1 MPGGTLPD
9 RPREKTTARINMRR
23 PTARTMTFSP
33 LTIIL
38 LVTFVDL
45 IGFGLIIPLQAVYAE
60 RLGASGLT
68 FGLLVGAYALMQLI
82 FNPILGRWSDRI
94 GRRPVLLISV
104 LGSVLAHLL
113 LGIADLA
120 HSLPLL
126 FVARILDGMTGANIA
141 TAQAY
146 IADVTPPD
154 QRARGMGLF
163 GAAFGVGFVVGP
175 ALGALLAL
183 VGSAVSGP
191 QTGTSWP
198 AFGAAVVSAA
208 AFVLIARYL
217 PESRPRGRTS
227 GTTVSAPV
235 AVRWSVLRHPRIGEL
250 FALYFAATY
259 ALVLLE
265 ATFVYLC
272 AQQLNLR
279 ETGTGLAFAY
289 VGITMVIVQGGLIAP
304 LVRRYGEV
312 KLIAVGPF
320 FSAAGF
326 LMISQ
331 VGRGLPPTVAWP
343 LLLLGWL
350 PVALG
355 VGLTNPS
362 LHALISRYADSE
374 RQGSTL
380 GLFQSIGSLARALSP
395 PMGGFLF
402 TYVGASWP
410 YYVGGALFVLIG
422 AYANLIRRAHLADGN
437 TMSRE
442 PVPVDSGVA

>member
-1 MPGGTLPD
+1 
-9 RPREKTTARINMRR
+9 MRR
-23 PTARTMTFSP
+23 WPIGIMKLTP
-33 LTIIL
+33 LTVIL

-68 FGLLVGAYALMQLI
+68 FGLLIGAYALMQLI

-104 LGSVLAHLL
+104 SGSVVAHLL
-113 LGIADLA
+113 LGVADLA

-126 FVARILDGMTGANIA
+126 FVARILDGITGANIA

-146 IADVTPPD
+146 IADVTPPE

-175 ALGALLAL
+175 ALGALLAF
-183 VGSAVSGP
+183 VGSVVSGP
-191 QTGTSWP
+191 TAGTSWP
-198 AFGAAVVSAA
+198 AFGAALISTAA
-208 AFVLIARYL
+208 VVLIARFL
-217 PESRPRGRTS
+217 PESRPRGGS
-227 GTTVSAPV
+227 NAAGSSASV
-235 AVRWSVLRHPRIGEL
+235 TVRWGVLRHRRVGEL

-272 AQQLNLR
+272 AQQLHLR
-279 ETGTGLAFAY
+279 EMGTGLAFAY
-289 VGITMVIVQGGLIAP
+289 VGITMVIVQGVLIGP

-312 KLIAVGPF
+312 RLIAVGPF
-320 FSAAGF
+320 FSAVGF
-326 LMISQ
+326 LLIAQ
-331 VGRGLPPTVAWP
+331 VGRGIPAAVAWP
-343 LLLLGWL
+343 MLILGWL

-362 LHALISRYADSE
+362 LHALISRYADRE

-380 GLFQSIGSLARALSP
+380 GLFQSVGSLARALSP

-410 YYVGGALFVLIG
+410 YYVGGVLFVLVG
-422 AYANLIRRAHLADGN
+422 TYARVIRRAHRPIGAG
-437 TMSRE
+437 TPAPPPAPPQE
-442 PVPVDSGVA
+442 

>member
-1 MPGGTLPD
+1 
-9 RPREKTTARINMRR
+9 MRR
-23 PTARTMTFSP
+23 PKARAMTFSP

-45 IGFGLIIPLQAVYAE
+45 VGFGLIIPLQAVYAE

-104 LGSVLAHLL
+104 TGSVVAHLL

-126 FVARILDGMTGANIA
+126 FAARILDGITGANIA

-146 IADVTPPD
+146 IADVTPPER
-154 QRARGMGLF
+154 RARGMGLF

-183 VGSAVSGP
+183 VGRAVSGP

-198 AFGAAVVSAA
+198 AFGAALISTAA
-208 AFVLIARYL
+208 VVLIARFL
-217 PESRPRGRTS
+217 PESRPRGETA
-227 GTTVSAPV
+227 GTVVSAPV
-235 AVRWSVLRHPRIGEL
+235 AIHWSVLRRARVGEL

-272 AQQLNLR
+272 AQRLNLR
-279 ETGTGLAFAY
+279 EAGTGLAFAY

-331 VGRGLPPTVAWP
+331 IGREISPALAWP
-343 LLLLGWL
+343 LLILGWL

-362 LHALISRYADSE
+362 LHALISRYADRE
-374 RQGSTL
+374 RQGSAL
-380 GLFQSIGSLARALSP
+380 GLFQSVGSLARALSP

-402 TYVGASWP
+402 TYAGASWP
-410 YYVGGALFVLIG
+410 YYVGGVLFVLVG
-422 AYANLIRRAHLADGN
+422 TCAHRIRRAHLADEN
-437 TMSRE
+437 TVNRE
-442 PVPVDSGVA
+442 PVSQESGCG